1 MSSEY
6 PQAGES
12 KSPSHGTGGPE
23 PGVSASAA
31 GSEQR
36 EAPDRTE
43 GAVPPIL
50 SNSPG
55 EKGDASGQPPS
66 EEAAAEG
73 EGKKPRI
80 LIGSQ
85 RDPTVFTQYKPKP
98 NLAFPGTRLGRDRGQ
113 RRPKTK
119 RPRTPKQP
127 TAASPE
133 TPASQPA
140 PSLPEE
146 AVRPEPPAAAP
157 ERGTNQRPLGEPL
170 SGVPER
176 TLAGSGLSVEVQETS
191 FPSVNLTSTTA
202 SLEPAQ
208 AETQPTASLEPPAV
222 VKSTEEEAISAASAS
237 IASDKTLSRAASAE
251 SPTTAAVSAEATA
264 PSILPPEALRT
275 AEVTKQPE
283 AEASAPDIAS
293 EPTEL
298 PLPSLPSPL
307 PPGGIA
313 PKQKYPV
320 PNLRAQLPDDLADEL
335 EQTLAETPVEQML
348 VESAISAQTPLLEP
362 ESRHQARIVRIHR
375 DEVFVELGSREQ
387 GVLALKQFLHP
398 PEVGQEIEVIVQ
410 RYAPEEGLYE
420 LTLPASAAV
429 AAEWSQL
436 AEGMVVEARVTGQN
450 AGGLECELGHI
461 RGFIPISM
469 VDIYRVTDLTDYV
482 GQKVVC
488 KVIECNP
495 QRGNLVLSRRAVLEQ
510 QREEAR
516 RQLLSSLAP
525 GQIREGVVRKLMP
538 FGAFVDLGQGVDGLI
553 PISQM
558 SWRRIN
564 HPSEV
569 LQEGQRVETAVE
581 KVDPASGRISLSLRH
596 REENPWLHA
605 AEKYPPN
612 SLVRGVVRRV
622 MDYGAFVE
630 LESGVEGLVHI
641 SELSHKRVGR
651 PRDVVQ
657 EGQEVEVMVLSVDPA
672 QRRISLSIRQALPPE
687 PPPAEKPPETQPA
700 GEPMA
705 SESASAGPAPAEP
718 SPLPKK
724 MRQKKPQ
731 QLKGGLGR
739 SPRSSRF
746 GLNW

>member
-1 MSSEY
+1 
-6 PQAGES
+6 G
-12 KSPSHGTGGPE
+12 GT
-23 PGVSASAA
+23 
-31 GSEQR
+31 
-36 EAPDRTE
+36 
-43 GAVPPIL
+43 
-50 SNSPG
+50 
-55 EKGDASGQPPS
+55 
-66 EEAAAEG
+66 
-73 EGKKPRI
+73 
-80 LIGSQ
+80 
-85 RDPTVFTQYKPKP
+85 
-98 NLAFPGTRLGRDRGQ
+98 
-113 RRPKTK
+113 
-119 RPRTPKQP
+119 
-127 TAASPE
+127 
-133 TPASQPA
+133 
-140 PSLPEE
+140 
-146 AVRPEPPAAAP
+146 
-157 ERGTNQRPLGEPL
+157 
-170 SGVPER
+170 
-176 TLAGSGLSVEVQETS
+176 
-191 FPSVNLTSTTA
+191 
-202 SLEPAQ
+202 
-208 AETQPTASLEPPAV
+208 
-222 VKSTEEEAISAASAS
+222 
-237 IASDKTLSRAASAE
+237 
-251 SPTTAAVSAEATA
+251 
-264 PSILPPEALRT
+264 
-275 AEVTKQPE
+275 
-283 AEASAPDIAS
+283 
-293 EPTEL
+293 
-298 PLPSLPSPL
+298 
-307 PPGGIA
+307 A

-362 ESRHQARIVRIHR
+362 ESRHRARIVRIHR

-387 GVLALKQFLHP
+387 GVLAMKQFLQP

-429 AAEWSQL
+429 VAEWAQL
-436 AEGMVVEARVTGQN
+436 AEGMVVAARVTGQN
-450 AGGLECELGHI
+450 SGGLECELGHI

-469 VDIYRVTDLTDYV
+469 VDLYRVTDLAEYV
-482 GQKVVC
+482 GQKLVC

-516 RQLLSSLAP
+516 QQLLSSLAP

-569 LQEGQRVETAVE
+569 LQEGQRVEAAVE

-596 REENPWLHA
+596 REEDPWRHA
-605 AEKYPPN
+605 AEKYLPN
-612 SLVRGVVRRV
+612 TLLRGVVRRV

-630 LESGVEGLVHI
+630 LEPGVEGLVHI

-657 EGQEVEVMVLSVDPA
+657 EGQEVEIMVLSVDPA

-687 PPPAEKPPETQPA
+687 PPPAEKAPQEQTS
-700 GEPMA
+700 GEPTA
-705 SESASAGPAPAEP
+705 SESASEGPAPTEP
-718 SPLPKK
+718 APLPKK
-724 MRQKKPQ
+724 LRQKKPQ

>member
-1 MSSEY
+1 A
-6 PQAGES
+6 P
-12 KSPSHGTGGPE
+12 PVLPT
-23 PGVSASAA
+23 
-31 GSEQR
+31 
-36 EAPDRTE
+36 EAP
-43 GAVPPIL
+43 
-50 SNSPG
+50 
-55 EKGDASGQPPS
+55 
-66 EEAAAEG
+66 
-73 EGKKPRI
+73 
-80 LIGSQ
+80 
-85 RDPTVFTQYKPKP
+85 
-98 NLAFPGTRLGRDRGQ
+98 
-113 RRPKTK
+113 
-119 RPRTPKQP
+119 
-127 TAASPE
+127 
-133 TPASQPA
+133 
-140 PSLPEE
+140 
-146 AVRPEPPAAAP
+146 
-157 ERGTNQRPLGEPL
+157 
-170 SGVPER
+170 
-176 TLAGSGLSVEVQETS
+176 
-191 FPSVNLTSTTA
+191 
-202 SLEPAQ
+202 
-208 AETQPTASLEPPAV
+208 
-222 VKSTEEEAISAASAS
+222 
-237 IASDKTLSRAASAE
+237 
-251 SPTTAAVSAEATA
+251 
-264 PSILPPEALRT
+264 RT
-275 AEVTKQPE
+275 AELPKQTE

-298 PLPSLPSPL
+298 QLPSLPSIL
-307 PPGGIA
+307 PPGGTA

-362 ESRHQARIVRIHR
+362 ESRHRARIVRIHR

-387 GVLALKQFLHP
+387 GVLAMKQFLQP

-429 AAEWSQL
+429 VAEWAQL
-436 AEGMVVEARVTGQN
+436 AEGMVVEARVAGQN
-450 AGGLECELGHI
+450 SGGLECELGHI

-469 VDIYRVTDLTDYV
+469 VDLYRVTDLAEYV
-482 GQKVVC
+482 GQKLVC

-516 RQLLSSLAP
+516 QQLLSSLAP

-569 LQEGQRVETAVE
+569 LQEGQRVEAAVE

-596 REENPWLHA
+596 REEDPWRHA
-605 AEKYPPN
+605 AEKYLPN
-612 SLVRGVVRRV
+612 TLLRGVVRRV

-630 LESGVEGLVHI
+630 LEPGVEGLVHI

-657 EGQEVEVMVLSVDPA
+657 EGQEVEIMVLSVDPA

-687 PPPAEKPPETQPA
+687 PPPAEK
-700 GEPMA
+700 
-705 SESASAGPAPAEP
+705 AP
-718 SPLPKK
+718 
-724 MRQKKPQ
+724 
-731 QLKGGLGR
+731 
-739 SPRSSRF
+739 
-746 GLNW
+746 